1 MKLALFSDVHGRLRI
16 MLRMVQCW
24 QIAHETHLDAVLLAG
39 DIGCFPDESRFDK
52 ATRRWI
58 ERDPE
63 EAGFPRYFMRPKTD
77 VQTVFIQ
84 PHIIG
89 PFAEVRCP
97 ILFVAGNHED
107 FEYLEACRAAV
118 RSAEVPVHTFP
129 VDCYRR
135 ILCIEN
141 GHVVTVKA
149 GDGHRIRIAGLWGV
163 ENSRPRSP
171 ARISLEA
178 AERLIAA
185 SEDSFDVLLTHDV
198 PHHSYTGHAGSE
210 TISTVLRA
218 CQPPLHVFGHAHPV
232 DGRHEFFADPVQ
244 TRSWIF
250 DDCGFGKDCNGS
262 LLGAMGILTWDTDEV
277 GGFRGNIELIQDEW
291 LKRMRHRTWQH
302 VWPKP

>member
-1 MKLALFSDVHGRLRI
+1 MKVALFSDVHGRLRI

-63 EAGFPRYFMRPKTD
+63 EAGFPKYFMRPKAD
-77 VQTVFIQ
+77 VQTVFRH
-84 PHIIG
+84 PHELG
-89 PFAEVRCP
+89 PFADVRCP

-107 FEYLEACRAAV
+107 HQYLETCRKKGH
-118 RSAEVPVHTFP
+118 VPGMPAHTFP
-129 VDCYRR
+129 VDCYKR

-141 GHVVTVKA
+141 GYVVTLKV
-149 GDGHRIRIAGLWGV
+149 GNGSLLRIAGLWGV

-171 ARISLEA
+171 VRISQEA

-185 SEDSFDVLLTHDV
+185 GKDSFDVLLTHDV

-210 TISTVLRA
+210 TISSVLSV
-218 CQPPLHVFGHAHPV
+218 CKPPLHVFGHAHPV
-232 DGRHEFFADPVQ
+232 DGRHEFFADPIP

-250 DDCGFGKDCNGS
+250 EDCGFGKDGSGS
-262 LLGAMGILTWDTDEV
+262 LNGAMGILKWPGDNHGRTS
-277 GGFRGNIELIQDEW
+277 GKIELVQDEW
-291 LKRMRHRTWQH
+291 LTRMRQRTWKH
-302 VWPKP
+302 VWP